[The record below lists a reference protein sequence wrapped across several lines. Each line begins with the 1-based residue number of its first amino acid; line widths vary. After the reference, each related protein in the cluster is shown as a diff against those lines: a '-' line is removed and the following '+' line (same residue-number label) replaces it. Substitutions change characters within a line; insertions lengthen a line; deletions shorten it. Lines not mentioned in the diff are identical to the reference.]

1 MSPCVPLGWLQGAER
16 RAGEVSLRV
25 GRRTPRR
32 VGSPGS
38 PGPPRGDALLRGTWS
53 SCSVSTWGSGP
64 WLSPGLLPGDASSHR
79 RLREADTAAHAVG
92 SRLSPARTRHC
103 DLLTVVTQSVPF
115 DPHHRLRRG
124 TAGGELNP
132 RGRATVKAGSS
143 PNPSEAQG
151 AGSRLVPSPPPASTP
166 PASSVPGLA
175 ALVLTSHLAP
185 STLNVHLPPLS
196 ISLSA
201 T

>member
-1 MSPCVPLGWLQGAER
+1 MCR
-16 RAGEVSLRV
+16 RAGSRGLRGEQGRSASEWAG
-25 GRRTPRR
+25 GRRDGWAHLGAPD
-32 VGSPGS
+32 
-38 PGPPRGDALLRGTWS
+38 PPRGDALLRGTWS
-53 SCSVSTWGSGP
+53 SCSVSTWGSVP

-79 RLREADTAAHAVG
+79 RLPEADTAAHAIG

-132 RGRATVKAGSS
+132 RGRVTVKAGSS

-151 AGSRLVPSPPPASTP
+151 AGSRLVPSPPPAPTP

-185 STLNVHLPPLS
+185 LTLNVHLPPLS
-196 ISLSA
+196 ISLS
-201 T
+201 TT